1 MLRENSVDISNAT
14 VAFTSSDGELVPSN
28 EGAIKIVS
36 ASYDI
41 TTDGGGLGTYNLPLS
56 AEIPTGSI
64 VYQVL
69 LNKLENVNSEN
80 KLATGSLTLVLPQD
94 IVVQTVVDSPTWN
107 FGRYVQF
114 TQNPPLTTAPR
125 SSLLFTVDTEALTE
139 GKFTVYLYYSSAPL
153 E

>member
-1 MLRENSVDISNAT
+1 MLRENSVSVSNAT

-41 TTDGGGLGTYNLPLS
+41 TTDGGEIGDYILPLS
-56 AEIPTGSI
+56 DAIPAGSI

-69 LNKLENVNSEN
+69 LNKIENTNSAN
-80 KLATGSLTLVLPQD
+80 KLATCSLSLEIPQD
-94 IVVQTVVDSPTWN
+94 IVLDTVVDSPVWN
-107 FGRYVQF
+107 FRRYVQF
-114 TQNPPLTTAPR
+114 TANPPWTTVPV
-125 SSLLFTVDTEALTE
+125 STLMFTVGTEDLTE